1 MPSEIHVT
9 EIDREAEAE
18 ICKRRGHSPS
28 NVILTSDPPQ
38 NVCKWC
44 GANYRTTSPQTI
56 DYTPPGG
63 LIPLC
68 QSQ

>member
-1 MPSEIHVT
+1 MSEIRAS

-28 NVILTSDPPQ
+28 NVIRRTIEGM

-44 GANYRTTSPQTI
+44 GANYRNTSPQTI
-56 DYTPPGG
+56 DYTP
-63 LIPLC
+63 
-68 QSQ
+68 QED